1 MQGTAE
7 LTPVSAL
14 NSSRRLPV
22 GAEVFTTGGAHFR
35 VWAPNSRRVDVMLE
49 LGADDEPHA
58 TLCFPLQAEAN
69 GYFSGLVRAS
79 GSCTLYSFR
88 LDGSEQAYPDPASRF
103 QPHGPHGPSQ

>member
-22 GAEVFTTGGAHFR
+22 GAEVLTTGGAHFR

-49 LGADDEPHA
+49 HGADDEPHA
-58 TLCFPLQAEAN
+58 TLCFPLQAEAK
-69 GYFSGLVRAS
+69 GYFS
-79 GSCTLYSFR
+79 R
-88 LDGSEQAYPDPASRF
+88 LDRTAGAAPPPPPRPPASDHAYPEPA
-103 QPHGPHGPSQ
+103 